1 VSISSK
7 KEKKNFGKCDTYT
20 HSKKQQVES
29 MLVGWWDIAPFPT
42 YIAADREDNNKNRKV
57 TLNLPILN

>member
-1 VSISSK
+1 
-7 KEKKNFGKCDTYT
+7 
-20 HSKKQQVES
+20 